1 MTHPTLSRG
10 FCVPSAHQ
18 QTKRLTMATHRVT
31 HLTKCHECAQLV
43 EEPCRDAFDYALC
56 SRHRDCQPCPLLEWR
71 KKQARL

>member
-1 MTHPTLSRG
+1 
-10 FCVPSAHQ
+10 
-18 QTKRLTMATHRVT
+18 MATHRVT

-56 SRHRDCQPCPLLEWR
+56 SRHRDCHPCPLLEWR